1 VADNRPSLDEA
12 ERELQRPL
20 STFRHGLVDDR
31 DANLVA
37 IEVNLPNSA
46 FSLLPTIADAAR
58 MPLFLPKM
66 VFI

>member
-1 VADNRPSLDEA
+1 
-12 ERELQRPL
+12 
-20 STFRHGLVDDR
+20 VDDR

-46 FSLLPTIADAAR
+46 FSLLPTVADAAR

-66 VFI
+66 VFHLSSTTGCIRRLAATQSD